1 MIFLKNDYSLGAHPQ
16 VFQALA
22 EQNLTPSDS
31 YSNDTFC
38 TQTTELVRQITGQ
51 PGADVNFIAGGTLTN
66 LVCLAAFMRPYEA
79 VIAAE
84 SSHI

>member
-22 EQNLTPSDS
+22 DQNLTPSDS

-38 TQTTELVRQITGQ
+38 TETTQLVRQITGQ
-51 PGADVNFIAGGTLTN
+51 PDADMHFIAGGTLTN
-66 LVCLAAFMRPYEA
+66 LV
-79 VIAAE
+79 
-84 SSHI
+84 